1 MTDDYRIYVDANWP
15 ATLNDGAGVLTDFPT
30 LQEAVSAW
38 RSLAPEQKIRA
49 TIRVVGGPVYTVK
62 QIDQLHSVRSYRDVA
77 LLPAALELAGF
88 ILKDR
93 GSLDEPMSSIVQ
105 GGGKRRFL
113 GEWIGVKLMALTL
126 DDLEFLKQQGCRC
139 WWAQCSRIE
148 YPRNPRSPR
157 EGRLLG
163 RSSSRS
169 GLGPISDHTA
179 GPRRRS

>member
-62 QIDQLHSVRSYRDVA
+62 QIDRLHSVRSYRDVA

-113 GEWIGVKLMALTL
+113 GEWIGVK
-126 DDLEFLKQQGCRC
+126 CRC